1 MPAEFD
7 VFLSHNSQDK
17 PVVEEIGEWL
27 RSRGLRVWLDKW
39 ELRPGFPWQEGL
51 EEGVRSSRA
60 VAVFVGEGGLGA
72 WQEPEMRAFIARSRR
87 EQVPVI
93 PVLLPGCPDSPQLAL
108 FLEAFTWVDL
118 REGLTEGGLARLVW
132 GITGEKPEEPGAV
145 AAAPS
150 GHRALPS
157 NLKTTRARWSWGIG
171 LSLLGAPRPHRRK
184 TGNGD
189 PLVRRDW
196 RSQGPRYRRL
206 LGGPVLPGRRILEQG
221 GRKTG
226 KSDAEIKT
234 AIETLAPTA
243 PKKE

>member
-1 MPAEFD
+1 MGATAG
-7 VFLSHNSQDK
+7 L
-17 PVVEEIGEWL
+17 PVAG
-27 RSRGLRVWLDKW
+27 RARGGGSEVA
-39 ELRPGFPWQEGL
+39 GCS
-51 EEGVRSSRA
+51 GVRGRGRSGRLAGVGDAGLHRAIKAGGGRGDSSLA
-60 VAVFVGEGGLGA
+60 S
-72 WQEPEMRAFIARSRR
+72 W
-87 EQVPVI
+87 
-93 PVLLPGCPDSPQLAL
+93 LPGLPTAHPLPGSLHL
-108 FLEAFTWVDL
+108 GGL

-234 AIETLAPTA
+234 AIEALAPTA